1 MAKYRF
7 YFERE
12 MRGHIDVEADSL
24 DEAYDK
30 AYEEDGEI
38 EVYKEGTDY
47 EFVGE
52 LKDEE
57 DRDC

>member
-1 MAKYRF
+1 MKKYRF

-52 LKDEE
+52 LKQ
-57 DRDC
+57 